1 MSAVTAALR
10 DWIRS
15 PVTMLATVLVAV
27 AAGGAL
33 WLSPPRGNVAGPPA
47 EIGTAR
53 VGGYCA
59 RIVTGFDDTV
69 WALAP
74 GSRDG
79 RLHRVDAADVDRN
92 AAECRPTPAA
102 GTATRTGR

>member
-1 MSAVTAALR
+1 MSAVTVALR
-10 DWIRS
+10 AWIRN
-15 PVTMLATVLVAV
+15 PFTAVVVVVVAV
-27 AAGGAL
+27 AVGLAL
-33 WLSPPRGNVAGPPA
+33 WLSPPHGDVAGPPA

-59 RIVTGFDDTV
+59 TAVVGFDGDV

-79 RLHRVDAADVDRN
+79 RLHRVDQADVKLD

-102 GTATRTGR
+102 GTGTRTGR